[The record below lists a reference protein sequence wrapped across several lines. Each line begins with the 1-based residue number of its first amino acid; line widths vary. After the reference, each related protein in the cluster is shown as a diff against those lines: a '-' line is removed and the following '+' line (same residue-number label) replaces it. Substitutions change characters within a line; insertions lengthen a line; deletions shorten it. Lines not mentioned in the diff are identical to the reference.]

1 MNTNDVKE
9 FDCDLFYAPVAPIDA
24 DRVLISAVHHVNLH
38 MIRSGK
44 SNDCVLKRNPES
56 LRAITC

>member
-24 DRVLISAVHHVNLH
+24 DRVLISAIHHVNLH

-44 SNDCVLKRNPES
+44 SNYCV
-56 LRAITC
+56 